1 VKAGN
6 QLAGTMDHYAKIV
19 LACVTRKVWH
29 FTERSSYF
37 YIFNILIKNDKVK
50 TVIFKEI
57 KHAWTN

>member
-29 FTERSSYF
+29 FTERSSYD
-37 YIFNILIKNDKVK
+37 ILIKNDKVK
-50 TVIFKEI
+50 TAIFKEI